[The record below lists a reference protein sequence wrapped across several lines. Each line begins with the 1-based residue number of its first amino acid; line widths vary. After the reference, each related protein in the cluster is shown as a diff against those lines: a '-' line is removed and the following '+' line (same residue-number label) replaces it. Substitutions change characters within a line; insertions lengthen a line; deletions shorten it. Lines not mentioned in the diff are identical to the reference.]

1 MLTPLRFGDLFV
13 VSFVPG
19 ISEEMLFRGGLIPA
33 LFADWRGV
41 LIAGVVFGALH
52 NSGGRNVAFAAWASA
67 VGCLYGFAFL
77 LTQDI
82 YVPIVAH
89 SCANLFSAMYW
100 LSVNS
105 GNQPSNKPKD

>member
-1 MLTPLRFGDLFV
+1 MLLSLNFGDILFV
-13 VSFVPG
+13 SFIPG

-33 LFADWRGV
+33 VSPDWRGV
-41 LIAGVVFGALH
+41 VIAGIVFGVLH
-52 NSGGRNVAFAAWASA
+52 KGAGRNNAFVVWASF

-89 SCANLFSAMYW
+89 SSANLFSALNW
-100 LSVNS
+100 LST
-105 GNQPSNKPKD
+105 QKDSLSES